1 MKVSDLIEKLKE
13 LDQDKYI
20 VINGYEGG
28 CDFPN
33 FFTKARILLDQNTEW
48 YYGKHDYIFPH
59 DDEYVDGEWNAYT
72 IENNDEN

>member
-1 MKVSDLIEKLKE
+1 MKVRDLIMKLLE

-33 FFTKARILLDQNTEW
+33 FIPKAQIILDKNTEW
-48 YYGKHDYIFPH
+48 YYGKHEYVMPH
-59 DDEYVDGEWNAYT
+59 DEEYVHDEWNAY
-72 IENNDEN
+72 ILENKD